1 MHWQQWFPGYLTGSC
16 SCGPE
21 YVAPLHLHPYQASDI
36 LKIPTFFSHL
46 WNVIG
51 PSADKIPMKIKRT
64 MAFQTGD
71 IRDLLTRSRD
81 PQLDGVSSG
90 LMPDSRLEN
99 ARNARLLLDRRPC
112 STYWLLVGRSRG
124 TMSKMSSH
132 TIGNRHLWL
141 FGPGKKWKVLVL
153 PLAHRERCCSGQTPL
168 TFLDH
173 VWKAEEKVSPNSAR
187 LSHLGWFKGP
197 VITFLSHCFPAGIP
211 ALWCF

>member
-1 MHWQQWFPGYLTGSC
+1 MHWYQWFPVHLTQFSF
-16 SCGPE
+16 GPE
-21 YVAPLHLHPYQASDI
+21 YAAPLQLHPYQASDM
-36 LKIPTFFSHL
+36 LKKSNWFSCYAHL
-46 WNVIG
+46 WHVSS
-51 PSADKIPMKIKRT
+51 PEADKMPTNIKKKKT

-71 IRDLLTRSRD
+71 IGDLLTRSRD

-112 STYWLLVGRSRG
+112 STYWLLVGRARG

-141 FGPGKKWKVLVL
+141 FGPGQKWKVLVL
-153 PLAHRERCCSGQTPL
+153 PPTHRERCCSGQTPL

-173 VWKAEEKVSPNSAR
+173 VWKAEEKAPPPQ
-187 LSHLGWFKGP
+187 LSQAVPFG
-197 VITFLSHCFPAGIP
+197 VI
-211 ALWCF
+211 